1 VLCCVAGAIL
11 GATIVASQAGELI
24 NNFTVAVQ
32 SQGAIGAVEL
42 AKAIVPYPTHTEAI
56 KYCCNQYNIQV
67 SARACLCLC
76 LCLCMCMQSSLA
88 VTGDTAA
95 AVVAAARAHCLSSAV
110 SF

>member
-1 VLCCVAGAIL
+1 MLCCVTGAIL

-32 SQGAIGAVEL
+32 SKGAIGAVEL

-67 SARACLCLC
+67 SARAL
-76 LCLCMCMQSSLA
+76 QSQATQLQQLWLPPEL
-88 VTGDTAA
+88 TA
-95 AVVAAARAHCLSSAV
+95 
-110 SF
+110 

>member
-1 VLCCVAGAIL
+1 MLCCVTGAIL

-56 KYCCNQYNIQV
+56 KYCCNQYNILV
-67 SARACLCLC
+67 SACKVAL
-76 LCLCMCMQSSLA
+76 QSQATQLQQLWLPPEL
-88 VTGDTAA
+88 TA
-95 AVVAAARAHCLSSAV
+95 
-110 SF
+110 

>member
-1 VLCCVAGAIL
+1 MLCCVTGAIL

-67 SARACLCLC
+67 SACKVAL
-76 LCLCMCMQSSLA
+76 QSQATQLQQLWLPPEL
-88 VTGDTAA
+88 TA
-95 AVVAAARAHCLSSAV
+95 
-110 SF
+110 